1 MRVKL
6 LSEPTLGLV
15 LILAISAIIVNAEI
29 LPEYDESTNLNEVFD
44 GFDAISSNFN
54 VWTNSSTQRDFYND
68 LNDCYECQ
76 HGTQYQATIIRHGC
90 SMSKDDPV
98 SILFAL
104 Q

>member
-1 MRVKL
+1 MRLQL
-6 LSEPTLGLV
+6 LSEPASGVV
-15 LILAISAIIVNAEI
+15 LILAISAIIVNAEV
-29 LPEYDESTNLNEVFD
+29 LPEYDESSNLNEVFD
-44 GFDAISSNFN
+44 GFDAIEK
-54 VWTNSSTQRDFYND
+54 TNSSTQRDFYND
-68 LNDCYECQ
+68 LSDCYECQ

>member
-44 GFDAISSNFN
+44 GFDAIEK
-54 VWTNSSTQRDFYND
+54 TNSSTTRDFYND

-76 HGTQYQATIIRHGC
+76 HGTQYQASIIRNGC
-90 SMSKDDPV
+90 SMSKDDSV
-98 SILFAL
+98 SILFEF